1 MLVEK
6 RQRRS
11 AQRPQIIEF
20 KQADK
25 QPGGSRFNPISEDLV
40 NTMEFF
46 NEVEPFHVEDI
57 ALPDCSLMHKDKTR
71 HSFIVISENSDP
83 NLRVPTLVFSTI
95 PASNNT
101 LTLGKP
107 PDPSIIPPAEISS
120 VVVRDE
126 RMSYVPNMKSQFD
139 T

>member
-57 ALPDCSLMHKDKTR
+57 ALPDCSLMHK
-71 HSFIVISENSDP
+71 VISENSDP